1 MEPEEELWHELVL
14 AGVGGRTIAEA
25 KQNLSYVE
33 AMEWMR
39 YRMQTGPLNLGLRLE
54 HGFAMLA
61 TLLNNVHGGKAKFED
76 YLPDRGFQTDE
87 TEPREAT
94 PQDLLALLQRV
105 KG

>member
-1 MEPEEELWHELVL
+1 M
-14 AGVGGRTIAEA
+14 
-25 KQNLSYVE
+25 SYVE

-39 YRMQTGPLNLGLRLE
+39 YRMQAGPLNLGLRLE

-76 YLPDRGFQTDE
+76 YLPDRGFQADE